1 MRFSR
6 FPRSRPTAKLAAIV
20 TMPYRILSLLLC
32 LLAAGPM
39 SLPAWA
45 LARPENRVG
54 NSFSSP
60 LQSASADRDQT
71 LGKSDRIK
79 VNLND
84 RLLGVGTP
92 ARYVY
97 DSNGNTI
104 SDTLGTSSTADD
116 VADEYD
122 SENRLARRTVGVSA
136 SPRQDNRFAVRCGR
150 PSSGEEGNSGSD
162 VYHHPLLGR

>member
-6 FPRSRPTAKLAAIV
+6 FPRSRSTATVAAIV
-20 TMPYRILSLLLC
+20 TVPNRILSLLLC

-54 NSFSSP
+54 DSFSSP

-79 VNLND
+79 VDLENHIVTRTTANQ
-84 RLLGVGTP
+84 
-92 ARYVY
+92 
-97 DSNGNTI
+97 TI
-104 SDTLGTSSTADD
+104 VLPKNWT
-116 VADEYD
+116 
-122 SENRLARRTVGVSA
+122 
-136 SPRQDNRFAVRCGR
+136 
-150 PSSGEEGNSGSD
+150 GELEGD
-162 VYHHPLLGR
+162 